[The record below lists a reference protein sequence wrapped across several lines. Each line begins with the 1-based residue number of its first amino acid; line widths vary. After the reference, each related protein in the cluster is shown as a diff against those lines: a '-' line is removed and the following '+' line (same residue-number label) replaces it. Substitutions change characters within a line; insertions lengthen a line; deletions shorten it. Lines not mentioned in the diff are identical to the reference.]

1 MASEVAIGSAGFTQA
16 GLKVVLFQPVDA
28 IGLVWATYGKPHSLS
43 GSALGE
49 SEAVTGYHGPG
60 FWIATYGLSI
70 IQQND
75 GVTVRGYLYS
85 AKAGGFRKQRREP

>member
-1 MASEVAIGSAGFTQA
+1 MVSEVAMGSDDFTQA
-16 GLKVVLFQPVDA
+16 GLKIVLFQPADA
-28 IGLVWATYGKPHSLS
+28 IGLIWATCGKAHPLP

-49 SEAVTGYHGPG
+49 SEAVTGNHGPG